1 MDVYKGLRRRAVIV
15 HRRTELESLI
25 DRHVTRGQ
33 VEFFLSSRGRSLA
46 AVQASHDRITQA
58 RRDVARG
65 LPDDWVVADVER
77 ADLDRFLFAPEDVI
91 AVIGQDGLV
100 ANVAKYLAGQLVV
113 GIDPEPGQN
122 AGVLV
127 RHDPGAGL
135 ALLLNPASARAV
147 TLATVELRTDSGES
161 IVGLN
166 EVYLGQPT
174 HQSARYVI
182 TAPTG
187 RERQSSSGVI
197 VATGAGS
204 TGWSASLA
212 HDRGLAW
219 LPQLGDATLAWFV
232 REAWPSP
239 VTGVKLTAGLLD
251 PKQTLT
257 VEVESD
263 ELVAFSDGVESDR
276 VRVSWGQSVEVG
288 AGPNPVRLA
297 L

>member
-1 MDVYKGLRRRAVIV
+1 MDEYKGQRRRAVIV
-15 HRRTELESLI
+15 HRRTELEELL

-33 VEFFLSSRGRSLA
+33 VEFFLASRGRSLA
-46 AVQASHDRITQA
+46 NVQSSHDRITQA
-58 RRDVARG
+58 RRDIVHG
-65 LPDDWVVADVER
+65 LPNDWVVADVER

-100 ANVAKYLAGQLVV
+100 ANVAKYLAGQLVI
-113 GIDPEPGQN
+113 GIDPEPGHN

-127 RHDPGAGL
+127 RHDAVEGL
-135 ALLLNPASARAV
+135 DLLLQPTSAKVAY
-147 TLATVELRTDSGES
+147 LATVELRADSGETM
-161 IVGLN
+161 VGLN

-174 HQSARYVI
+174 HQSARYVL
-182 TAPTG
+182 TTESG

-212 HDRGLAW
+212 HDRGIGG
-219 LPQLGDATLAWFV
+219 LPTMTDWTLAWFV

-239 VTGVKLTAGLLD
+239 ATGVQLTSGLLALDQKLTI
-251 PKQTLT
+251 
-257 VEVESD
+257 EVESD
-263 ELVAFSDGVESDR
+263 ELVAFTDGIESDR
-276 VRVSWGQSVEVG
+276 LHVSWGQSVEVG
-288 AGPNPVRLA
+288 TGQNPVRLA